1 MNENIDYRIMKLQKY
16 LKIVP
21 IDFSNTGVSQTN
33 MVWHDALHQGLQTIN
48 DIEIFPEN
56 INTNFLY
63 MITFFKKYKQLYG
76 LTGTIG
82 TETNQN
88 TLKELY
94 KVKIFFIP
102 PNLKSQLKKR
112 SELVFTDETKW
123 KKHSRNFISKLS

>member
-1 MNENIDYRIMKLQKY
+1 MKDLMKLNNYSDLNID
-16 LKIVP
+16 
-21 IDFSNTGVSQTN
+21 FQT
-33 MVWHDALHQGLQTIN
+33 MIWHDALHQALQIIN

-63 MITFFKKYKQLYG
+63 MITFFKKYNQLYG

-102 PNLKSQLKKR
+102 PNMKSQLKKR

-123 KKHSRNFISKLS
+123 KKK